1 MLARFDPR
9 GAVLLLHGHHD
20 QGPHLPAVCHPANV
34 SCHQVSAVG
43 GDAVV
48 CWDSQPLASLPTK
61 HPNSC
66 LHRNGGSQ
74 KWDESSGL
82 LPLKCFC

>member
-43 GDAVV
+43 GDAVE
-48 CWDSQPLASLPTK
+48 CAGTASLQPPFPQSTQTAASTEMVAPK
-61 HPNSC
+61 V
-66 LHRNGGSQ
+66 G
-74 KWDESSGL
+74 
-82 LPLKCFC
+82 